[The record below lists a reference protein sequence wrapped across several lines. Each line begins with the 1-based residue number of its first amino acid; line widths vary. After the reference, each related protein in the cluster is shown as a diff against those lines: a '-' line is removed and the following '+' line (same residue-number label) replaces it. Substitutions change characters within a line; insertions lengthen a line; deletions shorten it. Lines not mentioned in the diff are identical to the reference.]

1 VDVAFVYRD
10 GYGLPVAM
18 ASFRLEK
25 SQPEDRGERNEL
37 VTFLQS
43 SSPLRNLGFVGAMS
57 GFIGD
62 IVPSG
67 SQRSLIPL
75 ETCRNKDK

>member
-10 GYGLPVAM
+10 GYGLAVAV
-18 ASFRLEK
+18 ASFRLESRSLK
-25 SQPEDRGERNEL
+25 IRGERNEL

-43 SSPLRNLGFVGAMS
+43 PSPLRNLGFVGAMS
-57 GFIGD
+57 GYVGD
-62 IVPSG
+62 IVSSG